1 VIALVRPNGW
11 DLPLFLHILGAT
23 ALFGGVATVA
33 LLAVMA
39 QRIPLHAVLARRIA
53 LTTLLAVVWPAYVL
67 LYAGG
72 VWIASKEDLHPS
84 FPTWMVVG
92 VSVTDGGIVVL
103 LVLTLLAWLARRRPR
118 AGVFLAGLSSLFL
131 LALGVAWWAMT
142 TKPGA

>member
-1 VIALVRPNGW
+1 VIALIRPDAWNF
-11 DLPLFLHILGAT
+11 PLFLHVLGAI
-23 ALFGGVATVA
+23 ALFGGIGTVVLLSVAA
-33 LLAVMA
+33 H
-39 QRIPLHAVLARRIA
+39 RIPGHAVLARRIA

-67 LYAGG
+67 MYADG

-92 VSVTDGGIVVL
+92 VSVADGGIVVL

-118 AGVFLAGLSSLFL
+118 AGVFVAGLSALYL
-131 LALGVAWWAMT
+131 VALGVAWWAMT